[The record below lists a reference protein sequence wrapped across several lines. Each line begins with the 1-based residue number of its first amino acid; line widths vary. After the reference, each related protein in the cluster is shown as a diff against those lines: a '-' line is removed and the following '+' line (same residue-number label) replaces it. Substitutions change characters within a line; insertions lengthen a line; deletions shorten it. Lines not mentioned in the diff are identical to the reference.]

1 MRTHRPINISLIEGI
16 KHGRSELDNYESM
29 IMTPQS
35 FAYTYSLT
43 VFMWTN
49 MTTKK
54 ISLLVK
60 IRVCIVNVFNK
71 SE

>member
-43 VFMWTN
+43 IFHVDEHDN
-49 MTTKK
+49 QENKP
-54 ISLLVK
+54 SRQN
-60 IRVCIVNVFNK
+60 RVCIVNVFNK